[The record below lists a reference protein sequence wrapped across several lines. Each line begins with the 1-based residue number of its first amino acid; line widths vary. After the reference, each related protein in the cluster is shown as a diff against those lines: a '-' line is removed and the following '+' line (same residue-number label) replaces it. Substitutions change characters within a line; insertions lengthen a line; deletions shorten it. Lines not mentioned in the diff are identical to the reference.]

1 MKSCEKCIYHDLELL
16 EYPCSVCSD
25 HSEWSQ
31 KRKLEIPEYQ
41 ELPFANDDLKHDIIA
56 MLKAQNEL
64 LADIREKLGKMI
76 EEQK

>member
-31 KRKLEIPEYQ
+31 KRKLETPEHRPLSWDGK
-41 ELPFANDDLKHDIIA
+41 EKKDDIIDV
-56 MLKAQNEL
+56 LKNISERLDGIWAEL
-64 LADIREKLGKMI
+64 RYLNGKD
-76 EEQK
+76 